1 MFYHGVLVALMLAA
15 TWYDLRHTEIP
26 DGITVPGMLIGLGC
40 ATLSG
45 DLQMIHLWM
54 DWNPVAEHLHGGDVV
69 IPEWIREHRHWHG
82 LAWSAAGLAC
92 GGGLTWL
99 VRSVSGLV
107 LGREALGLGDVTL
120 MAMIGSFVGWQPV
133 LFIFLLA
140 PFCGL
145 VVGLLARVLT
155 NRPFVP
161 YGPFLAA
168 AASVVLLAWRWIWL
182 FPPNSPRG
190 GFAVRNL
197 FGDAVSLA
205 ILGGTALA
213 AFCLLLVIVRL
224 YGAIPVRGRDDDRS
238 GTPHPPT
245 DA

>member
-1 MFYHGVLVALMLAA
+1 MN
-15 TWYDLRHTEIP
+15 
-26 DGITVPGMLIGLGC
+26 TVTG
-40 ATLSG
+40 
-45 DLQMIHLWM
+45 M
-54 DWNPVAEHLHGGDVV
+54 DWPGAPRGCLRR
-69 IPEWIREHRHWHG
+69 W
-82 LAWSAAGLAC
+82 A
-92 GGGLTWL
+92 TWL

-197 FGDAVSLA
+197 FGEPQPGD
-205 ILGGTALA
+205 
-213 AFCLLLVIVRL
+213 
-224 YGAIPVRGRDDDRS
+224 PGRDGPGGLLPAAGHCPVVRS
-238 GTPHPPT
+238 DPGPGS
-245 DA
+245 

>member
-1 MFYHGVLVALMLAA
+1 M
-15 TWYDLRHTEIP
+15 
-26 DGITVPGMLIGLGC
+26 
-40 ATLSG
+40 
-45 DLQMIHLWM
+45 
-54 DWNPVAEHLHGGDVV
+54 
-69 IPEWIREHRHWHG
+69 
-82 LAWSAAGLAC
+82 
-92 GGGLTWL
+92 
-99 VRSVSGLV
+99 
-107 LGREALGLGDVTL
+107 TL